1 MLCSF
6 ACGSLCRCGSTIAR
20 LGPGLSC
27 GCRCQP
33 TARGLRY
40 PVATLLELL
49 ASGMTTEEIIE
60 DHPDL
65 ESHGVLAVLDFGALA
80 SGMRDR

>member
-1 MLCSF
+1 V
-6 ACGSLCRCGSTIAR
+6 
-20 LGPGLSC
+20 
-27 GCRCQP
+27 
-33 TARGLRY
+33 RY
-40 PVATLLELL
+40 PGAALLELL

-65 ESHGVLAVLDFGALA
+65 ESNDVLAVLEFGALA